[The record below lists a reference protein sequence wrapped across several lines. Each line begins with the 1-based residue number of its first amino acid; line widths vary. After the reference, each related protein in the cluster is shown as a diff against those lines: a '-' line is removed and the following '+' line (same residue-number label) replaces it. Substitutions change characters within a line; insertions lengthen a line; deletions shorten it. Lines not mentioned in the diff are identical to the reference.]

1 MTKWSIS
8 AHNCFRRCQRQ
19 YFFGHK
25 MAHHNAKKDPKRREA
40 HLVKQLSSL
49 EEWRGKLVH
58 LALEK
63 YFVPS
68 LQIGNIITC
77 EELTQKTLL
86 LAEQQIDF
94 SQQRKYRKDGITK
107 TKAGDSFLAL
117 GIHEPESNF
126 DEQRVEGILEDVK
139 QCYRN
144 LYAFEDFIYFL
155 TDTANWYET
164 EFHLS
169 FKFDEVNIV
178 AQPDLIVGY
187 NNLEEPKL
195 CVIDWK
201 VGRSQTSDYSKQL
214 NLYGLSVIKNRKWS
228 KYQIEDVLLV
238 EANLL
243 LNKFNRRF
251 LKKSQELEIEDFLYR
266 SISDIEAVTGD
277 RKYNIDD
284 LEDYDYANSPLS
296 CKYCKFEQLCRSVA

>member
-1 MTKWSIS
+1 
-8 AHNCFRRCQRQ
+8 
-19 YFFGHK
+19 
-25 MAHHNAKKDPKRREA
+25 MAHHNAKKDPIRREA
-40 HLVKQLSSL
+40 HLVKQVSSL

-63 YFVPS
+63 YFVSS
-68 LQIGNIITC
+68 LQMGNIITC

-86 LAEQQIDF
+86 LAKRQIEF

-117 GIHEPESNF
+117 RIHEPESNF
-126 DEQRVEGILEDVK
+126 DEQQVEGILEDVR

-144 LYAFEDFIYFL
+144 LYASKKFIYFL

-164 EFHLS
+164 EFRLS
-169 FKFDEVNIV
+169 FKFDGVNIA

-187 NNLEEPKL
+187 NDSNEEAKL

-214 NLYGLSVIKNRKWS
+214 NLYGLSVINNYKWS
-228 KYQIEDVLLV
+228 EYQIEDVLLV

-243 LNKFNRRF
+243 LNKFDGRF

-266 SISDIEAVTGD
+266 SIYDIEAVTGN
-277 RKYNIDD
+277 RKYNLDD

>member
-1 MTKWSIS
+1 
-8 AHNCFRRCQRQ
+8 
-19 YFFGHK
+19 
-25 MAHHNAKKDPKRREA
+25 MAYHNAKKDPERREA
-40 HLVKQLSSL
+40 YLIKQISSL

-68 LQIGNIITC
+68 LRRRNIVTC
-77 EELTQKTLL
+77 DELTQKTLL
-86 LAEQQIDF
+86 LAERQIKF
-94 SQQRKYRKDGITK
+94 SQQRKYRENGITK

-117 GIHEPESNF
+117 GIHEPESSF
-126 DEQRVEGILEDVK
+126 DEQRVEEILEDVR
-139 QCYRN
+139 QCYEN
-144 LYAFEDFIYFL
+144 LYSSKKFMDFL
-155 TDTANWYET
+155 TDKAEWYET

-169 FKFDEVNIV
+169 FKFDGVNII

-187 NNLEEPKL
+187 GNLEKAKL

-214 NLYGLSVIKNRKWS
+214 NLYGLSVIGHWKWS

-243 LNKFNRRF
+243 LNKFEKRF
-251 LKKSQELEIEDFLYR
+251 LKKSQKAEIEDFLYR
-266 SISDIEAVTGD
+266 SISDIKAVTGD
-277 RKYNIDD
+277 QKYNIND
-284 LEDYDYANSPLS
+284 LEEYDYANSPLS
-296 CKYCKFEQLCRSVA
+296 CEYCKFEQLCRRVA